1 MPLYLVDNYDGWVSR
16 EVIDMFVKF
25 SKICFERYEDL
36 VKYWLTFNEIDS
48 VFRHPFTTV
57 GNLKGGLKNPNLEAT
72 PWGWQIDPTGLRIL
86 CNRMSDRYHKPL
98 FILEN
103 GIGMIET
110 LNEENTV
117 HDDYRIEYLKEHLR
131 ALKLAINDGC
141 DIIGY
146 TWWGPMDVV
155 SSGTSEMS
163 KRYGFVYVDQD
174 DEGNGSHKRYKK
186 DSFNYYKHIIETD
199 GDEL

>member
-86 CNRMSDRYHKPL
+86 CNRMYDRYHKPL

-141 DIIGY
+141 DIRRY
-146 TWWGPMDVV
+146 TWWA
-155 SSGTSEMS
+155 
-163 KRYGFVYVDQD
+163 Y
-174 DEGNGSHKRYKK
+174 
-186 DSFNYYKHIIETD
+186 
-199 GDEL
+199 